1 MVVLDFSVRLGLKRW
16 NLGSLGFNFI
26 SEALGS
32 FWLVLCGSFKIE
44 CNTVDTFVWKR
55 LNESVVQSILATKL
69 KALFDVYFCQSLR
82 QDAPQ
87 TLCGT
92 LRWRCPFLQC
102 WRGYSDPRKAP
113 KPLKL
118 EDVKASNIPLGWKR
132 WKFPC
137 LLSHDITDTTWQV
150 APAVK
155 VLGIPEAPA
164 PDLVPWDEVNMVL
177 HHIMA
182 CWSRV
187 SIKCEGSWI
196 SQNPPLTHLLCGVM
210 EESMCSLTLSL
221 YTIFLWYD
229 RYVCWAFVLCAHCWY
244 DQLLQLQPFGLVGN
258 FFSRKSLPS
267 VPREFFYA
275 NMTSCPSLKG
285 HHLECPSAFGV
296 DLSCTWFD
304 LMGPSW
310 ILSIRPVTKGRCPRK
325 LQGGSWLSWMR
336 GLQNIVCNNIYHLD
350 RLESNTHKLHQ
361 NLDARGVEF
370 SIYCCSLSFI
380 HSTSRFCFDCR
391 KDKRKGAQEHGL
403 WLHTWLLS
411 HVDCGK

>member
-1 MVVLDFSVRLGLKRW
+1 
-16 NLGSLGFNFI
+16 
-26 SEALGS
+26 
-32 FWLVLCGSFKIE
+32 
-44 CNTVDTFVWKR
+44 
-55 LNESVVQSILATKL
+55 
-69 KALFDVYFCQSLR
+69 
-82 QDAPQ
+82 
-87 TLCGT
+87 
-92 LRWRCPFLQC
+92 
-102 WRGYSDPRKAP
+102 
-113 KPLKL
+113 
-118 EDVKASNIPLGWKR
+118 
-132 WKFPC
+132 
-137 LLSHDITDTTWQV
+137 
-150 APAVK
+150 VK

-177 HHIMA
+177 HHMA

-196 SQNPPLTHLLCGVM
+196 SQNPPLTYLLCGVM
-210 EESMCSLTLSL
+210 EESMRSLTLSL
-221 YTIFLWYD
+221 YKIFLWYD

-350 RLESNTHKLHQ
+350 RLESNTQVASKSGCQRGGVLHLLLQ
-361 NLDARGVEF
+361 HVFHPLNKQVLLR
-370 SIYCCSLSFI
+370 L
-380 HSTSRFCFDCR
+380 
-391 KDKRKGAQEHGL
+391 QERQA
-403 WLHTWLLS
+403 
-411 HVDCGK
+411 